1 MGLESAYTYR
11 KVMHCVIGVMPVIM
25 CKCRMML
32 QKDEPKD
39 YVIATGDNLLCV
51 ILFVVS
57 WWLGIELDLKEKDY
71 KRLGSYR
78 V

>member
-1 MGLESAYTYR
+1 
-11 KVMHCVIGVMPVIM
+11 
-25 CKCRMML
+25 ML

-39 YVIATGDNLLCV
+39 YVIATGRQFTVRDF
-51 ILFVVS
+51 ILWS
-57 WWLGIELDLKEKDY
+57 LIGLELNWILREKDY